1 MLSPDTRQMRL
12 IKGSVFVL
20 ALMPLVRLVLLGA
33 QDRLSANPIE
43 FITRSSGDWTLYF
56 LCITLAVTPL
66 RRLSGWSWLLKLRR
80 MLGLFTFFYACLHFT
95 TFIWFDHFFDLPA
108 MWTDIL
114 KRPFIAVGA
123 SAFVLLIPLAD
134 YGAHAGTAL
143 AIATPTD
150 LSDCFVG
157 ATAFLVD
164 ASGQTKFCPALVDC
178 CPCCGFTWKQGGM
191 VVARAPALIDHR
203 GIDSSANRSCAASRL
218 RTSIILSPSTKT
230 SAARPRVL

>member
-123 SAFVLLIPLAD
+123 SAFVLLIPLALTSNGTMVRMLGRRWQLLHRLI
-134 YGAHAGTAL
+134 YLIALLALLHFWWMRAGKQNFAQPL
-143 AIATPTD
+143 WIA
-150 LSDCFVG
+150 
-157 ATAFLVD
+157 
-164 ASGQTKFCPALVDC
+164 ALV
-178 CPCCGFTWKQGGM
+178 GVLLGSR
-191 VVARAPALIDHR
+191 VVGWWR
-203 GIDSSANRSCAASRL
+203 GRQR
-218 RTSIILSPSTKT
+218 
-230 SAARPRVL
+230 

>member
-123 SAFVLLIPLAD
+123 SAFVLLIPLALTSNGTMVRMLGRRWQLLHRLI
-134 YGAHAGTAL
+134 YLIALLALLHFWWMRAGKQNFAQPL
-143 AIATPTD
+143 WIA
-150 LSDCFVG
+150 
-157 ATAFLVD
+157 
-164 ASGQTKFCPALVDC
+164 ALV
-178 CPCCGFTWKQGGM
+178 
-191 VVARAPALIDHR
+191 VVLLGSRVVWWWR
-203 GIDSSANRSCAASRL
+203 GRQR
-218 RTSIILSPSTKT
+218 
-230 SAARPRVL
+230 